1 MTEKQLLQQLKGLKN
16 ITLSEEVKKSNRNI
30 LFSQIANTSVREEIP
45 AQGSFFWS
53 FKNIFSVFSQP
64 LLIVAGVFVFIA
76 GGLIVGSGF
85 FKDSKPNDS
94 LYIARIISER
104 AKLNTTFS
112 QTERDALSLKFASD
126 HAKDIATILMDPEFN
141 TEENKDQVEKLNA
154 SFKNEISKVKDQ
166 MEKNSI
172 SNTEINLE
180 NNNEDV
186 FSASSLIEEN
196 GVEIYIEGDD
206 NSSSEIIEDNFEK
219 IEEINT
225 SSPEEVSQ
233 NSSSSEVEVD
243 IKSLESEIDN
253 NSEEISTLKNGS
265 EIIAEIEK
273 LFSEGRYTE
282 VVEKLSEVKSSFEK

>member
-1 MTEKQLLQQLKGLKN
+1 MTEKQLLQQLKGLKT
-16 ITLSEEVKKSNRNI
+16 IALSEETKKSNRDI
-30 LFSQIANTSVREEIP
+30 LFSQIANTSVKGGELS
-45 AQGSFFWS
+45 QGSFFWG

-76 GGLIVGSGF
+76 GGLIFGSGF
-85 FKDSKPNDS
+85 FRDSKPNDS

-112 QTERDALSLKFASD
+112 QTERDALSLKFASNR
-126 HAKDIATILMDPEFN
+126 AQDIATILMDPEFN
-141 TEENKDQVEKLNA
+141 NEENKDQVEKLNA
-154 SFKNEISKVKDQ
+154 SFKNEISKVKDK
-166 MEKNSI
+166 MEKNYI
-172 SNTEINLE
+172 DDINVSSE

-196 GVEIYIEGDD
+196 GVEIYIEGNND
-206 NSSSEIIEDNFEK
+206 SSSQIIEDDFEN

-225 SSPEEVSQ
+225 SSSEEVLQ
-233 NSSSSEVEVD
+233 NSSSSEEEVD

-253 NSEEISTLKNGS
+253 NSEKISTLKDGP

-273 LFSEGRYTE
+273 LFSEGRYNE
-282 VVEKLSEVKSSFEK
+282 VIEKLSEVKGSIEK

>member
-206 NSSSEIIEDNFEK
+206 NFSSEIIEDDFEK